1 MDSGWQISILAAM
14 RHAASYGI
22 VDRKLLFDKYLHRL
36 SLEAM
41 AVYLFL
47 VLAADRDGRSFYSDA
62 SIMGILRLPGLKLTH
77 ARQELIEAG
86 LIRYRRPYWW
96 VESLTRARPPATPLS
111 CAQSSALQREDRPPC
126 PLPMPARSVVPEALR
141 ELIRSLEERS

>member
-1 MDSGWQISILAAM
+1 MDSGRQIRILAAM

-22 VDRKLLFDKYLHRL
+22 VDRKLLFDRYLHRL

-62 SIMGILRLPGLKLTH
+62 SIIGILRLPGLKLTN

-86 LIRYRRPYWW
+86 LIRCRRPYWW
-96 VESLTRARPPATPLS
+96 VESLTRAQPPTFNSHPRASAPIRPP
-111 CAQSSALQREDRPPC
+111 RPS
-126 PLPMPARSVVPEALR
+126 PMPVRGIIPEALR
-141 ELIRSLEERS
+141 DIIRALEEKP

>member
-1 MDSGWQISILAAM
+1 MDSGWQIRILAAM

-47 VLAADRDGRSFYSDA
+47 ILAADRDGRSFYSNA
-62 SIMGILRLPGLKLTH
+62 SIIEILRLPGLKLSH
-77 ARQELIEAG
+77 ARQELIEAN

-96 VESLTRARPPATPLS
+96 VESLTRARSPRLLS
-111 CAQSSALQREDRPPC
+111 RSEPALQRESRPSC
-126 PLPMPARSVVPEALR
+126 PAPVSIRHAVPEALR
-141 ELIRSLEERS
+141 ELIRSLEKRS